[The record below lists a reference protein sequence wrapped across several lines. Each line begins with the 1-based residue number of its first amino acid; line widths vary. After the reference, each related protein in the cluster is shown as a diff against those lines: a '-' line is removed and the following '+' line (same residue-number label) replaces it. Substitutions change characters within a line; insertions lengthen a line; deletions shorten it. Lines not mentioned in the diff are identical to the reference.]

1 MSFTLP
7 PDFEAFVNLRVAS
20 GAYGSPQE
28 VLSTAFG
35 LLRRREE
42 LLAHIDEGT
51 RQLRDGEFT
60 EYGAADLE
68 KFRADVAGFDAGSA
82 NG

>member
-7 PDFEAFVNLRVAS
+7 PNFEAFVNLRVAS

-35 LLRRREE
+35 LLERREE

-60 EYGAADLE
+60 EYGPADLE
-68 KFRADVAGFDAGSA
+68 RFRADIAGYDTGNES
-82 NG
+82 G